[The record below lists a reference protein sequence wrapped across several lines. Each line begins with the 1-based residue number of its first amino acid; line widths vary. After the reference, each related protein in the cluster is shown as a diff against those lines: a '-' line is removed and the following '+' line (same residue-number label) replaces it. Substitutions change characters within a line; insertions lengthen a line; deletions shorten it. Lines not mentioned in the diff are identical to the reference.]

1 MCDIYIYV
9 YICCEICMFIYTY
22 IYMFIYIYVYICY
35 EIQRNISIDTIATAH
50 SGAGGLTMHV
60 PGIMA
65 FVLWMW
71 SELRKWLANA
81 FIHTVVLKQMTH
93 IIKNSI

>member
-1 MCDIYIYV
+1 MHGYV
-9 YICCEICMFIYTY
+9 YIYICMFIYTY
-22 IYMFIYIYVYICY
+22 ICLYIYVYICY

-60 PGIMA
+60 PGNMA
-65 FVLWMW
+65 FVLMMW

-81 FIHTVVLKQMTH
+81 FIHTAVLKQMTN
-93 IIKNSI
+93 IIKNII